1 MKLGLALPHYDFSF
15 PDGRPVSF
23 EAVAGYAERAD
34 RDGWHE
40 LWVSDHFWL
49 DLTRYGGPEGRN
61 GTPECLT
68 LLAALATRTRRAR
81 LGTLVLAA
89 GFRAPALLAKMV
101 ATVDQIAGG
110 RLDVGLGAGW
120 HAEEFTENGFPF
132 PGPGERLAML
142 EETIGVLRARL
153 AEPPTAFAGRIFRV
167 EAAPLL
173 PGPVQRPRPP
183 IWVGGRGDRL
193 LGLVARAADG
203 WNLVWSVL
211 PEQYEQ
217 RLGVLRAACAAVDRP
232 FEQVR
237 RSVGLTTLIG
247 RDPDDLVARWR
258 RLQAWQPGGALEGVE
273 LRQWAQGRLVGTADE
288 VLAQLRGWQERGVEQ
303 VVCAF
308 AAAPFALFEDEQL
321 DLAAELVLPRT
332 G

>member
-34 RDGWHE
+34 RDGWHQ
-40 LWVSDHFWL
+40 LWVSDHFWI
-49 DLTRYGGPEGRN
+49 DLSRYGGPEGHQ

-68 LLAALATRTRRAR
+68 MLAALATRTRRAR

-89 GFRAPALLAKMV
+89 GFRPPALLAKMV

-120 HAEEFTENGFPF
+120 NAAEFSENGLPF
-132 PGPGERLAML
+132 PRPGERLAVL
-142 EETIGVLRARL
+142 EETIGVLRGLL
-153 AEPPTAFAGRIFRV
+153 AEPPAAFAGRHFRT

-183 IWVGGRGDRL
+183 LWVGGRGDRL

-203 WNLVWSVL
+203 WNLVWSVV

-217 RLGVLRAACAAVDRP
+217 RLDVLRAACAAADRP
-232 FEQVR
+232 FEQLR

-247 RDPDDLVARWR
+247 RDADDLAARWR
-258 RLQAWQPGGALEGVE
+258 RLQAWQPGGVLQGVE
-273 LRQWAQGRLVGTADE
+273 LRQWAEGRLVGTPDQ
-288 VLAQLRGWQERGVEQ
+288 VLAQLRDWEGRGVEQ
-303 VVCAF
+303 VICSF

-321 DLAAELVLPRT
+321 DLASELVLP
-332 G
+332 GLG